1 MISLDTVGA
10 VPIFFLSPPPV
21 DFFLDLLLIIAGSGF
36 VSIAVNW
43 DLLPLSAGEAL
54 PDDGNP
60 SFRDS

>member
-10 VPIFFLSPPPV
+10 VPVLFLSPV
-21 DFFLDLLLIIAGSGF
+21 DFFLDLLLIIAGSGL

-43 DLLPLSAGEAL
+43 DLLPMSAGEAL

-60 SFRDS
+60 SFSDS